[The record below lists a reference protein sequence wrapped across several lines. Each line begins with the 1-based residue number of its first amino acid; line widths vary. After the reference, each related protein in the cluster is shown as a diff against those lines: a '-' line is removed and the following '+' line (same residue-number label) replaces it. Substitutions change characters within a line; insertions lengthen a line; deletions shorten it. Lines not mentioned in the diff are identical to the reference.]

1 MTILF
6 IIGITLLVLF
16 ALSLLAR
23 RFEKAANGLRWLAR
37 PFSIIGWACLHG
49 SLACKKQLDTAVEW
63 PPKANVIARIVYL
76 VVALFVFAGDFALAR
91 LRSAAFFGVTA
102 GKLAWLPLDTF
113 SGLLWLCVS
122 ALWGIVLL
130 DLIDLI
136 PDGWRLLPVERL
148 SKYVRLAAT
157 LLALV
162 LFVVSA
168 LTMAYFVL
176 WGQMQISEQVASS
189 ADTAVLGFNIS
200 LVFGLLLG
208 LASAIALWALFVGI
222 AGVYTILVALSYV
235 VLRILALGLGIVG
248 HSLATAGDEY
258 LTPVPFPLF
267 HSQHNT
273 PATTPLPSRSAVAG
287 FLPETAGAQLPDT
300 TPEEDPIMTGKVVTR
315 IHLDNIGFRFAP
327 PLDRAGE
334 EVGAQR
340 IVRLQAVADLSRPK
354 GCTLRPG
361 SQSIKDITPHGQIN
375 DIIKAGTP
383 LEQAYSRIMHTIVE
397 SIVDSFTG
405 APVSNG
411 HIVLATNLLLVPYLA
426 EELQNLHRRL
436 PFHSIILVS
445 TLSAHVLHDRRWAET
460 LESLRALWEEE
471 VILNTLVIDERS
483 ALAKRTGEETQEK
496 FLAKFLA
503 SLLVC
508 HEHSYFNP
516 SFGQVFE
523 WCSAVSPF
531 TTLSFA
537 SAKVS
542 SGKATP
548 GQHLVNALRS
558 KEQAKVGKGD
568 LNDCINQ
575 TINLFRKIG
584 EPRSLAM
591 TEEGVTIGDP
601 LAFLVNEP
609 VPLSDQRFAGYR
621 NAIQPVMTQTN
632 PQAKLIV
639 VRGSGTPETKD
650 NPGYYIQVSAL
661 RPLLLTPP
669 EAAHEVSAKTP
680 VAAEIAK
687 PDTAPVHV
695 NGRRRQQNVV
705 S

>member
-1 MTILF
+1 MTILPL
-6 IIGITLLVLF
+6 IGITLLALF

-49 SLACKKQLDTAVEW
+49 SMACKKQLDNALEW
-63 PPKANVIARIVYL
+63 PPKANVIARLIYL
-76 VVALFVFAGDFALAR
+76 VVALFVYAGDFALAR
-91 LRSAAFFGVTA
+91 LRSAALFGVTA
-102 GKLAWLPLDTF
+102 GKLAWLPLDNF

-122 ALWGIVLL
+122 ALWGIVLF

-136 PDGWRLLPVERL
+136 PTGWRLLPIERL
-148 SKYVRLAAT
+148 SKPVRLIAT

-176 WGQMQISEQVASS
+176 WGQMQISDQVTSS

-222 AGVYTILVALSYV
+222 AGVYTMLVALSYF
-235 VLRILALGLGIVG
+235 VLRLLALGLGIFG
-248 HSLATAGDEY
+248 HSLDTAGDEY
-258 LTPVPFPLF
+258 LKPVPFPFLQF
-267 HSQHNT
+267 TQNSPT
-273 PATTPLPSRSAVAG
+273 ASLPQASGAVAG
-287 FLPETAGAQLPDT
+287 FLPEASGGQLPDN
-300 TPEEDPIMTGKVVTR
+300 TPEEDPMSDKVGTR
-315 IHLDNIGFRFAP
+315 IHLGNFGFRSSP
-327 PLDRAGE
+327 PFDRAGE
-334 EVGAQR
+334 EVGSQR

-361 SQSIKDITPHGQIN
+361 SQSIRDITPHGQIN

-397 SIVDSFTG
+397 SIVDSFTD
-405 APVSNG
+405 APASNG
-411 HIVLATNLLLVPYLA
+411 PIVLATDPLLVPYLD

-445 TLSAHVLHDRRWAET
+445 TLSAHVLADRRWAEAM
-460 LESLRALWEEE
+460 ESLRALWEEE

-523 WCSAVSPF
+523 RCSAVSPF

-568 LNDCINQ
+568 VNDCINQ
-575 TINLFRKIG
+575 TINLFRKVC

-609 VPLSDQRFAGYR
+609 VPLSDQRLAGYR
-621 NAIQPVMTQTN
+621 NAIQPVMTQAHS
-632 PQAKLIV
+632 QAKLIV
-639 VRGSGTPETKD
+639 VRGSGTAETKD
-650 NPGYYIQVSAL
+650 NPGYYIQATAL
-661 RPLLLTPP
+661 RPLFLTPP
-669 EAAHEVSAKTP
+669 EAAHEVAAKTP
-680 VAAEIAK
+680 LTAEIVK
-687 PDTAPVHV
+687 PETAPVHM
-695 NGRRRQQNVV
+695 NGRRRQQSTVA
-705 S
+705 

>member
-1 MTILF
+1 L
-6 IIGITLLVLF
+6 
-16 ALSLLAR
+16 
-23 RFEKAANGLRWLAR
+23 
-37 PFSIIGWACLHG
+37 SIIGWACLHG
-49 SLACKKQLDTAVEW
+49 SLACKNHLESAVEW

-76 VVALFVFAGDFALAR
+76 VVALFVYAGDFALSR
-91 LRSAAFFGVTA
+91 LRSAALFGVVA

-136 PDGWRLLPVERL
+136 PPGWRLLPVERL
-148 SKYVRLAAT
+148 SKNMRLTAT

-162 LFVVSA
+162 LFLVSA

-176 WGQMQISEQVASS
+176 WGQMQISEQVTSTS
-189 ADTAVLGFNIS
+189 DTALLGFNIS

-222 AGVYTILVALSYV
+222 AGVYTIFIALSYV
-235 VLRILALGLGIVG
+235 VLRILALGLGIFG

-258 LTPVPFPLF
+258 LKPVPFPLF
-267 HSQHNT
+267 HSQNNT
-273 PATTPLPSRSAVAG
+273 PANIPLQSRGAIAG
-287 FLPETAGAQLPDT
+287 FLPEASGGQQPDT
-300 TPEEDPIMTGKVVTR
+300 TPEEDPMTDKVVTR
-315 IHLDNIGFRFAP
+315 IHLDNIGFRSSP

-334 EVGAQR
+334 EVGSQR
-340 IVRLQAVADLSRPK
+340 IVRMQAVADLSRPK
-354 GCTLRPG
+354 GCTLRP
-361 SQSIKDITPHGQIN
+361 SSHSINDITPHGQIN

-383 LEQAYSRIMHTIVE
+383 LEQAYSRIMHSIVE
-397 SIVDSFTG
+397 STEDSFTG
-405 APVSNG
+405 APVSKG
-411 HIVLATNLLLVPYLA
+411 HIVLATDLLLVPCLA

-445 TLSAHVLHDRRWAET
+445 TLSAHVLADRHWDEA
-460 LESLRALWEEE
+460 LESVLALWEEE
-471 VILNTLVIDERS
+471 VFLNTLVIDERS
-483 ALAKRTGEETQEK
+483 ALAKRAGEEAQER

-508 HEHSYFNP
+508 HEHSYYNP

-523 WCSAVSPF
+523 RCSAVSPF

-548 GQHLVNALRS
+548 GQHLVNTLRS

-568 LNDCINQ
+568 VNDCINQ
-575 TINLFRKIG
+575 TLNLFQKVG

-591 TEEGVTIGDP
+591 AEEGVTIGDP
-601 LAFLVNEP
+601 LFFLVNEP
-609 VPLSDQRFAGYR
+609 IPLSDQRFAEYR

-669 EAAHEVSAKTP
+669 EAAHEVAASTP
-680 VAAEIAK
+680 LAAEIVQ
-687 PDTAPVHV
+687 PETAPVHV
-695 NGRRRQQNVV
+695 NGRRRQQNTVA
-705 S
+705 

>member
-6 IIGITLLVLF
+6 IIGITLLALF

-49 SLACKKQLDTAVEW
+49 SIACQKQLENALEW
-63 PPKANVIARIVYL
+63 PPKANVIARVVYL

-91 LRSAAFFGVTA
+91 LRSAAFFGVIA

-136 PDGWRLLPVERL
+136 PPGWRLLPVERL
-148 SKYVRLAAT
+148 SKIVRLIAT

-200 LVFGLLLG
+200 LAFGLLLG

-222 AGVYTILVALSYV
+222 AGVYTIFVALSYV
-235 VLRILALGLGIVG
+235 VLRILALGLGIFG
-248 HSLATAGDEY
+248 HSLATAGEEY
-258 LTPVPFPLF
+258 LKPVPFPLF
-267 HSQHNT
+267 HYT
-273 PATTPLPSRSAVAG
+273 PATASLPSRGAVAG
-287 FLPETAGAQLPDT
+287 FLPEASGSQLPDT
-300 TPEEDPIMTGKVVTR
+300 TPEEDSMTDKVVTR

-354 GCTLRPG
+354 GCTMRPS
-361 SQSIKDITPHGQIN
+361 SQSISDITPHGQIN
-375 DIIKAGTP
+375 DIIQAGIP
-383 LEQAYSRIMHTIVE
+383 LEQAYARIMHTIVE
-397 SIVDSFTG
+397 SIVDSFTNV
-405 APVSNG
+405 PVSKG
-411 HIVLATNLLLVPYLA
+411 HIVLTTDPLLVPYLA

-436 PFHSIILVS
+436 PFHTIILVS
-445 TLSAHVLHDRRWAET
+445 TLSEHVLADRRWDEAV
-460 LESLRALWEEE
+460 ESLRVLWEEE

-483 ALAKRTGEETQEK
+483 ALAKRAGEETQER

-523 WCSAVSPF
+523 RCSAASPF

-548 GQHLVNALRS
+548 GQHLVNAFRS
-558 KEQAKVGKGD
+558 KAQAKVGKGD
-568 LNDCINQ
+568 VNDCINQ
-575 TINLFRKIG
+575 TVNLFQRVC

-591 TEEGVTIGDP
+591 IEEGVTIGDP
-601 LAFLVNEP
+601 LFFLVNEP
-609 VPLSDQRFAGYR
+609 IPLSDQRFAEYR

-639 VRGSGTPETKD
+639 VRGSGTAETKD
-650 NPGYYIQVSAL
+650 NPGYYIQATAL

-669 EAAHEVSAKTP
+669 EAAHEVAQMP
-680 VAAEIAK
+680 LAAEIVQ
-687 PDTAPVHV
+687 PETAPVHV
-695 NGRRRQQNVV
+695 NGRRRQQSTVA
-705 S
+705 

>member
-6 IIGITLLVLF
+6 IIGITLLALL

-37 PFSIIGWACLHG
+37 PFSIVGWVCLHG
-49 SLACKKQLDTAVEW
+49 SLACKNHLESASEW

-76 VVALFVFAGDFALAR
+76 VMALFVYAGDFALAR
-91 LRSAAFFGVTA
+91 LRSAALFGVTA

-136 PDGWRLLPVERL
+136 PPGWRLLPVERL
-148 SKYVRLAAT
+148 SKNVRLAAT

-176 WGQMQISEQVASS
+176 WGQMQISEQVTSTT
-189 ADTAVLGFNIS
+189 DTALLGLNIS

-208 LASAIALWALFVGI
+208 LASAVALWALFVGI
-222 AGVYTILVALSYV
+222 AGVYTIFVALSYV
-235 VLRILALGLGIVG
+235 VLRILALGLGIFG
-248 HSLATAGDEY
+248 HSLDTAGDEY
-258 LTPVPFPLF
+258 LKPVPFPLF
-267 HSQHNT
+267 HSQQNT
-273 PATTPLPSRSAVAG
+273 PATTPLQSRGAIAG
-287 FLPETAGAQLPDT
+287 FLPEASGGQPPDT
-300 TPEEDPIMTGKVVTR
+300 TPEEDPMTDKVVTR
-315 IHLDNIGFRFAP
+315 IHLDNFGFRFSPA
-327 PLDRAGE
+327 LDRAGE

-361 SQSIKDITPHGQIN
+361 SQSIRDITPHGQIN

-397 SIVDSFTG
+397 SIVDSFTD

-411 HIVLATNLLLVPYLA
+411 HIVLATNLLLVPCFA

-436 PFHSIILVS
+436 PFHPIILVS
-445 TLSAHVLHDRRWAET
+445 TLSAHVLSDRRWAEA
-460 LESLRALWEEE
+460 LESLCALWEEE

-483 ALAKRTGEETQEK
+483 ALAKRAGEETQER

-508 HEHSYFNP
+508 HEHSYYNP

-548 GQHLVNALRS
+548 GQYLVNTLRS

-575 TINLFRKIG
+575 TINLFRKVC
-584 EPRSLAM
+584 EPRSLTMA
-591 TEEGVTIGDP
+591 EEDVTIGDP

-609 VPLSDQRFAGYR
+609 VPLSDHQRFAEYR

-639 VRGSGTPETKD
+639 VRGSGTAETKD

-669 EAAHEVSAKTP
+669 EAAHEVAASTP
-680 VAAEIAK
+680 LAAEIVQ
-687 PDTAPVHV
+687 PETAPVHV
-695 NGRRRQQNVV
+695 NGRRRQQSNVA
-705 S
+705 

>member
-1 MTILF
+1 MTVLF
-6 IIGITLLVLF
+6 IIGITLLALF

-23 RFEKAANGLRWLAR
+23 RFEKAANW
-37 PFSIIGWACLHG
+37 
-49 SLACKKQLDTAVEW
+49 
-63 PPKANVIARIVYL
+63 
-76 VVALFVFAGDFALAR
+76 
-91 LRSAAFFGVTA
+91 LRSAALFGVTA
-102 GKLAWLPLDTF
+102 GKLAWLPLDNF

-122 ALWGIVLL
+122 ALWGIVLF

-136 PDGWRLLPVERL
+136 PSGWRLLPVERL
-148 SKYVRLAAT
+148 SKIVRLIAT

-222 AGVYTILVALSYV
+222 AGVYTMLVALSYV

-273 PATTPLPSRSAVAG
+273 PATASLPSRGAVAG
-287 FLPETAGAQLPDT
+287 FLPETAGGQLPDT
-300 TPEEDPIMTGKVVTR
+300 TPEEDPMTDKVVTR
-315 IHLDNIGFRFAP
+315 IHLDNIGFRFSP

-361 SQSIKDITPHGQIN
+361 SQSISDITPHGQIN
-375 DIIKAGTP
+375 DIIQAGTP
-383 LEQAYSRIMHTIVE
+383 LEQAYSRIKHTIVE

-445 TLSAHVLHDRRWAET
+445 TLSALVLQPQFR
-460 LESLRALWEEE
+460 
-471 VILNTLVIDERS
+471 
-483 ALAKRTGEETQEK
+483 
-496 FLAKFLA
+496 
-503 SLLVC
+503 
-508 HEHSYFNP
+508 P
-516 SFGQVFE
+516 SI
-523 WCSAVSPF
+523 
-531 TTLSFA
+531 
-537 SAKVS
+537 
-542 SGKATP
+542 
-548 GQHLVNALRS
+548 R
-558 KEQAKVGKGD
+558 
-568 LNDCINQ
+568 
-575 TINLFRKIG
+575 
-584 EPRSLAM
+584 
-591 TEEGVTIGDP
+591 
-601 LAFLVNEP
+601 
-609 VPLSDQRFAGYR
+609 
-621 NAIQPVMTQTN
+621 
-632 PQAKLIV
+632 V
-639 VRGSGTPETKD
+639 V
-650 NPGYYIQVSAL
+650 
-661 RPLLLTPP
+661 
-669 EAAHEVSAKTP
+669 
-680 VAAEIAK
+680 
-687 PDTAPVHV
+687 
-695 NGRRRQQNVV
+695 
-705 S
+705 